1 MLPNLNFLDCLPYPG
16 LSCDFKCKT
25 GYRLAVTT
33 TVSCGSV
40 GQWIPSTDA
49 LCEGMYLYMLFT
61 NKNVF
66 RLNISFRTLVY
77 GIFTKHI
84 QR

>member
-1 MLPNLNFLDCLPYPG
+1 MLPNLNFLDCLPYPRQ
-16 LSCDFKCKT
+16 SCDFKCKT

-49 LCEGMYLYMLFT
+49 LFEVCIVTCFT
-61 NKNVF
+61 P
-66 RLNISFRTLVY
+66 
-77 GIFTKHI
+77 TKMF
-84 QR
+84 